1 MNEDAE
7 ESSTTSPPA
16 PTPGEKLPSRTTLAE
31 AGWALAPIP
40 RLCRAWT
47 GIGGVLRTH
56 PEDFEVEEIPAYA
69 PSGSGEV
76 LYLWVEKRSLSAE
89 QLVSHIARDLKISHQ
104 DVGMAGLKDR
114 HAVTRQWL
122 SVPAKCEPRL
132 KELTHSQ
139 IAVLQTGRHSNK
151 LRPGHL
157 RGNRFRIVIRQTQPA
172 AATAVE
178 PIVDHLRRQG
188 VPNYFGEQRFGRD
201 NETLLQGLDLLRGAQ
216 HPRDIPRARR
226 KFLLRLALSAV
237 QSALFNRV
245 LGQRLATDTLHQI
258 QEGEVLQVVASG
270 GPFVVTDVTR
280 EQERFDNREVVPAG
294 PMFGPRMKSAA
305 ASAAERE
312 LTVLSEAGLTP
323 AAFERYPDLTSGTR
337 RAMLVWPVDLNV
349 RGVGSDSLETSFTLP
364 SGSYATVLLRELMG
378 DGPGSRV

>member
-1 MNEDAE
+1 
-7 ESSTTSPPA
+7 
-16 PTPGEKLPSRTTLAE
+16 
-31 AGWALAPIP
+31 
-40 RLCRAWT
+40 
-47 GIGGVLRTH
+47 
-56 PEDFEVEEIPAYA
+56 
-69 PSGSGEV
+69 
-76 LYLWVEKRSLSAE
+76 
-89 QLVSHIARDLKISHQ
+89 
-104 DVGMAGLKDR
+104 
-114 HAVTRQWL
+114 
-122 SVPAKCEPRL
+122 
-132 KELTHSQ
+132 
-139 IAVLQTGRHSNK
+139 
-151 LRPGHL
+151 
-157 RGNRFRIVIRQTQPA
+157 
-172 AATAVE
+172 
-178 PIVDHLRRQG
+178 
-188 VPNYFGEQRFGRD
+188 
-201 NETLLQGLDLLRGAQ
+201 
-216 HPRDIPRARR
+216 
-226 KFLLRLALSAV
+226 
-237 QSALFNRV
+237 

-280 EQERFDNREVVPAG
+280 EQERFDTREVVPAG

>member
-1 MNEDAE
+1 MNQDPND
-7 ESSTTSPPA
+7 STSLPPQSPATAAQP
-16 PTPGEKLPSRTTLAE
+16 PRRTTLAE
-31 AGWALAPIP
+31 ASWALAPLP
-40 RLCRAWT
+40 RLCGTWA
-47 GIGGVLRTH
+47 GIGGVLRTQ

-69 PSGSGEV
+69 PSGSGEF
-76 LYLWVEKRSLSAE
+76 LYLWVEKRGLSAE
-89 QLVSHIARDLKISHQ
+89 QLVSHVARDLKIAHQ
-104 DVGMAGLKDR
+104 DIGMAGLKDR

-122 SVPAKCEPRL
+122 SVPAKCETRL
-132 KELTHSQ
+132 KELTHPQ

-172 AATAVE
+172 PATAARSIVE
-178 PIVDHLRRQG
+178 HLQIHG

-226 KFLLRLALSAV
+226 KFLLRLALSSV

-245 LGQRLATDTLHQI
+245 LGQRLASNSLHRI
-258 QEGEVLQVVASG
+258 EEGEVLQVVSSG
-270 GPFVVTDVTR
+270 GPFVVTDVAR
-280 EQERFDNREVVPAG
+280 EQARFEQREVVPAG
-294 PMFGPRMKSAA
+294 PMFGPRMKPATAA
-305 ASAAERE
+305 AGERE
-312 LTVLSEAGLTP
+312 LALLAEAGLTP

-337 RAMLVWPVDLNV
+337 RALLVWPVDLGV
-349 RGVGSDSLETSFTLP
+349 RSLGDDSLEATFTLP

-378 DGPGSRV
+378 